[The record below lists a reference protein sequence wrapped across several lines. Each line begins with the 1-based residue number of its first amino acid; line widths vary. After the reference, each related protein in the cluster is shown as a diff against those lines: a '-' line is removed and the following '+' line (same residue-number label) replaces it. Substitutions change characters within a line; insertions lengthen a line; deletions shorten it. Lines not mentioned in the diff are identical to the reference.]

1 MRQVLSWRFVATL
14 AALVGLALLVN
25 ALFVGQDTVARV
37 VERSGPTSRRA
48 DVVAIVVDSEAK
60 EFGIRRNGFS
70 RGRIDLQTHED
81 RSVTI
86 FPGTPGASTCDV
98 LSESARCA
106 LLAETLGDAIVW
118 FALVPMSS
126 NFQIQLPAID
136 ELVGDDA
143 QLVNGWQL
151 PYAPVI
157 DRSRCDSPA
166 ESFSEFL
173 RDVGRRHRSIYRFGP
188 NEITAVV
195 C

>member
-1 MRQVLSWRFVATL
+1 MRQVLSWRFVAAL

-48 DVVAIVVDSEAK
+48 DLVSIVVGAEAK

-70 RGRIDLQTHED
+70 RGRIDLELLED
-81 RSVTI
+81 RSATI
-86 FPGTPGASTCDV
+86 FPGTPGTSSCEEIGE
-98 LSESARCA
+98 LARCA
-106 LLAETLGDAIVW
+106 LLAETLGDTIVW
-118 FALVPMSS
+118 FAFVPMSS
-126 NFQIQLPAID
+126 NFQLELPAIE
-136 ELVGDDA
+136 ELVGGYA

-173 RDVGRRHRSIYRFGP
+173 RVVGRRHRSLYRFGP

>member
-1 MRQVLSWRFVATL
+1 MRQVLSWRFVAAL

-70 RGRIDLQTHED
+70 RGRIDLRTHED

-98 LSESARCA
+98 LSKSARSRCSPR
-106 LLAETLGDAIVW
+106 LGDAIC
-118 FALVPMSS
+118 
-126 NFQIQLPAID
+126 
-136 ELVGDDA
+136 G
-143 QLVNGWQL
+143 
-151 PYAPVI
+151 
-157 DRSRCDSPA
+157 SP
-166 ESFSEFL
+166 SC
-173 RDVGRRHRSIYRFGP
+173 R
-188 NEITAVV
+188 
-195 C
+195 

>member
-1 MRQVLSWRFVATL
+1 MRQVLSWRFVAAL

-48 DVVAIVVDSEAK
+48 DLVSVVVDAEAE

-70 RGRIDLQTHED
+70 RGRIDLELLED
-81 RSVTI
+81 RSATI
-86 FPGTPGASTCDV
+86 FAGTPGTSSCEDIGE
-98 LSESARCA
+98 LARCA
-106 LLAETLGDAIVW
+106 LLAETLGDTIVW
-118 FALVPMSS
+118 FAFVPMSS
-126 NFQIQLPAID
+126 NFQIELPAID
-136 ELVGDDA
+136 ELVGGYA

-173 RDVGRRHRSIYRFGP
+173 RVVGRRHRTVYRFGP